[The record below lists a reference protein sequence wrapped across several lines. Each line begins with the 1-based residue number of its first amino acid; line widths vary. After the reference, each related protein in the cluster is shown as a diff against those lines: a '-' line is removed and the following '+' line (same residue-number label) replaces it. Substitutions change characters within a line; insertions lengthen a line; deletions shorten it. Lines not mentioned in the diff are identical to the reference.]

1 MWSSETKTGN
11 LNRRA
16 VLAGLGALSLA
27 AACGF
32 TPVYAPGGGGS
43 RLLNAVSLQ
52 APDDDRRYVFNRRF
66 EERLGRPASGAPY
79 ALTVR
84 IQVTEQDIGVTSTGN
99 ITRYRLIG
107 RVFYTL
113 TDATTGA
120 ILHDGRTNAFTG
132 YSTTGSTVA
141 TSAAERDAEE
151 RLMVILADQMIDDLL
166 LRAADFPDPASPA

>member
-16 VLAGLGALSLA
+16 VLAGLGALSL

-84 IQVTEQDIGVTSTGN
+84 IQVTEQDIGVTREVILAEVDALALPIMDVLREEGYLEALV
-99 ITRYRLIG
+99 RRRLG
-107 RVFYTL
+107 SFY
-113 TDATTGA
+113 
-120 ILHDGRTNAFTG
+120 
-132 YSTTGSTVA
+132 
-141 TSAAERDAEE
+141 TSAAARK
-151 RLMVILADQMIDDLL
+151 LLASE
-166 LRAADFPDPASPA
+166 A